1 MLLNY
6 KQTFQD
12 IQENSF
18 LETLN
23 GLNKTILVLKAI
35 AMFCYL
41 LIHHFCI
48 RYVPNT
54 KMMVISREL
63 VIPRLTVPN

>member
-35 AMFCYL
+35 AMENDSGPVTSKYTFVL
-41 LIHHFCI
+41 L
-48 RYVPNT
+48 NT
-54 KMMVISREL
+54 
-63 VIPRLTVPN
+63 